1 MKKILVLTALC
12 LMAMIGHANNYREDG
27 GKYRYEAQKIIEQTY
42 NVDENP
48 ILEMVGKYSDF
59 IITPWDQQKI
69 DFKVKIIVKSNDED
83 KLKAKF
89 NSIDVKFDQFG
100 NKVTAETVF
109 GDYKYRTF
117 NGTMTIKYY
126 VKVPRDVFMEL
137 ETKYGDIKVETV
149 AKNLEVDI
157 KYGDLKADSL
167 LADNSI
173 DIKYGDININYAKN
187 IELEL
192 DYGDAKVRNCDKI
205 DAELRYSNIY
215 ITELNEGNIEN
226 KYSTVKIER
235 AAKITFDDAA
245 YSDLKV
251 SNVTN
256 KIIADMRYCDL
267 KATITTLKPV
277 VELEGQYTDMTL
289 YIKEDASFDYNLKS
303 SYSDIIFRGFF
314 ETKSIKGHGSYGNGE
329 RGRLDINTS
338 YGDVKINKE

>member
-1 MKKILVLTALC
+1 MKRYLVLTALC
-12 LMAMIGHANNYREDG
+12 LMALVSTANDYRGDG
-27 GKYRYEAQKIIEQTY
+27 GKYRYEAQKLVEQTFS
-42 NVDENP
+42 VDVNP

-59 IITPWDQQKI
+59 IITPWDQQQI

-89 NSIDVKFDQFG
+89 NSIDVKFDKFG

-117 NGTMTIKYY
+117 NGSMTIKYY

-149 AKNLEVDI
+149 TKKFEVDI

-173 DIKYGDININYAKN
+173 DIKYGDININYVKDLH
-187 IELEL
+187 LEL
-192 DYGDAKVRNCDKI
+192 DYGDAKVRSCDNI
-205 DAELRYSNIY
+205 DGELKYSNIY
-215 ITELNEGNIEN
+215 ITDLIEGNIEN
-226 KYSTVKIER
+226 KYSTVRIEK
-235 AAKITFDDAA
+235 AAKIKFDDAA

-256 KIIADMRYCDL
+256 SLIVDMRYSDL
-267 KATITTLKPV
+267 KATFTTLKPIV
-277 VELEGQYTDMTL
+277 DIDGQYSDATL
-289 YIKEDASFDYNLKS
+289 YISGDASFDYNLKS
-303 SYSDIIFRGFF
+303 SYSDIIFKGFF
-314 ETKSIKGHGSYGNGE
+314 DAKSIKGHGSYGAGE
-329 RGRLDINTS
+329 RGRLDISTA
-338 YGDVKINKE
+338 YGDIKINRE

>member
-1 MKKILVLTALC
+1 MKRYLVLTALC
-12 LMAMIGHANNYREDG
+12 LMALVSTANGYRGEG
-27 GKYRYEAQKIIEQTY
+27 GKYRYEAQKVIEQTY
-42 NVDENP
+42 SVDANP
-48 ILEMVGKYSDF
+48 ILEMTGKYSDF
-59 IITPWDQQKI
+59 IITPWDQQQI

-83 KLKAKF
+83 KLRAKF
-89 NSIDVKFDQFG
+89 NSIDVQFEQFG

-117 NGTMTIKYY
+117 NGTMIIKYY

-137 ETKYGDIKVETV
+137 DTKYGDIKVETV
-149 AKNLEVDI
+149 AKKFEVDI

-167 LADNSI
+167 LAENSI

-192 DYGDAKVRNCDKI
+192 DYGDAKIQNCDNLRG
-205 DAELRYSNIY
+205 ELKYSNIY
-215 ITELNEGNIEN
+215 ITELNEGRIEN
-226 KYSTVKIER
+226 KYSTVRIEKV
-235 AAKITFDDAA
+235 AKIDLDDSA
-245 YSDLKV
+245 YSDLKL

-256 KIIADMRYCDL
+256 SMVIDMRYCDL
-267 KATITTLKPV
+267 KATFSTLKPIV
-277 VELEGQYTDMTL
+277 DIDGQYSDAAL

-314 ETKSIKGHGSYGNGE
+314 DTKVIKGAGSYGDGE
-329 RGRLDINTS
+329 RGRLYITTA

>member
-1 MKKILVLTALC
+1 MKKYLVLSALC
-12 LMAMIGHANNYREDG
+12 LMALASAANGYRDNG
-27 GKYRYEAQKIIEQTY
+27 DKYRYEAQKLVEQSF
-42 NVDENP
+42 NVDANP

-59 IITPWDQQKI
+59 IITPWDQQQI

-89 NSIDVKFDQFG
+89 NSIDVKFEQIG

-117 NGTMTIKYY
+117 NGSMTIKYY

-149 AKNLEVDI
+149 AKKLEVDI

-187 IELEL
+187 IHLEL
-192 DYGDAKVRNCDKI
+192 DYGDAKVRSCNYLDG
-205 DAELRYSNIY
+205 ELKYSNIY
-215 ITELNEGNIEN
+215 ITDINEGKLEN
-226 KYSTVKIER
+226 KYSTVRIEK
-235 AAKITFDDAA
+235 AAKIVFDDNA

-256 KIIADMRYCDL
+256 SMIADLRYTDL
-267 KATITTLKPV
+267 KATVTALVPTIDID
-277 VELEGQYTDMTL
+277 GQYSDVIV
-289 YIKEDASFDYNLKS
+289 YINGDASFNYNLRS
-303 SYSDIIFRGFF
+303 SYSDIIFKGFF
-314 ETKSIKGHGSYGNGE
+314 DTTSIKGAGSYGDGE
-329 RGRLDINTS
+329 RGRLDISTS
-338 YGDVKINKE
+338 YGDVKICRE